1 MRKSY
6 RNPLIVG
13 ITGGIGSGQTTVCNF
28 FEQWGCKIINADQK
42 AKEVIQKDKGLQREL
57 KATFGK
63 EIFSANG
70 KLDAKKL
77 AERAFRNEEET
88 LKLNQLVHPRMV
100 EVLIEEMERSR
111 FSGKF
116 PVVVIDAA
124 LIYEI
129 SIEKMFDAV
138 VVVNAPLIQRQKR
151 VRERDSMGKK
161 QLKERMDRQ
170 IPLEDKVKWADY
182 VIENDGTFEELEKRS
197 KKVFQALMRRYE
209 KQRRVKIS

>member
-13 ITGGIGSGQTTVCNF
+13 VTGGIGSGQTTVCNF

-42 AKEVIQKDKGLQREL
+42 AKEVIQKDKALQREL

-63 EIFSANG
+63 EIFTSNR

-77 AERAFRNEEET
+77 AELVFRNELET
-88 LKLNQLVHPRMV
+88 QKLNQLVHPRMV
-100 EVLIEEMERSR
+100 EVLIEEMERAR

-116 PVVVIDAA
+116 PIVVIDAA

-138 VVVNAPLIQRQKR
+138 VVVNAPLAQRQQR
-151 VRERDSMGKK
+151 VRERDGMSKK

-182 VIENDGTFEELEKRS
+182 VIENDGTLEELEARS
-197 KKVFQALMRRYE
+197 KKVFQQLMRQYE